1 MLINPAKNDKMV
13 KISYFV
19 NLHDAD
25 SLEETAMDNFM
36 DKLAQKYNAQEMIR
50 ANAQAEASEMQR
62 LQEQVAA
69 YEGILQDMR
78 KLNYKNTELTDR
90 IYALVDESISKVQGI
105 HKSDEEAGEVAASLS
120 SAIMSAVDEALSNL
134 DTTVG
139 TALNES
145 VSGALMVPVDQMK
158 QSTQEVSGSVA
169 AVRQV
174 AEDVRTTADEIR
186 YASDMVRSS
195 ADDVATSAMAVRTS
209 MEGMQT
215 AVDEV
220 RSSADAVKG
229 SMEQVEST
237 VRNVMIST
245 EDMKISTEEIKA
257 TTEDLKHS
265 TEDLKSS
272 VKSSV
277 DNALL
282 TIRRE
287 NREIADHL
295 EYIRTSVET
304 IHKPSEEEE
313 RKKQEEE
320 ERKLLEEQK
329 REEARLARE
338 EENKKAIEEM
348 FRQSDDFV
356 HKENVKVY
364 RNVQAVVVD
373 ELKNQTEGLTKHN
386 QELYSKIKSTN
397 VFVFIAIALGL
408 VNVILTV
415 LLILGIV

>member
-1 MLINPAKNDKMV
+1 
-13 KISYFV
+13 
-19 NLHDAD
+19 
-25 SLEETAMDNFM
+25 MDNFM
-36 DKLAQKYNAQEMIR
+36 DKLAQKYNAQEMIK

-78 KLNYKNTELTDR
+78 KLNYKNSELTDR

-105 HKSDEEAGEVAASLS
+105 HKNDEEAGDVAASLS
-120 SAIMSAVDEALSNL
+120 DEIMKALEEALSNL

-169 AVRQV
+169 AVRQI
-174 AEDVRTTADEIR
+174 AEDVKTTADEIR
-186 YASDMVRSS
+186 YASDMVRTS
-195 ADDVATSAMAVRTS
+195 ADDVTNSALEVRNS
-209 MEGMQT
+209 VEGMQT
-215 AVDEV
+215 VAAEVKTSADEV
-220 RSSADAVKG
+220 KE
-229 SMEQVEST
+229 SMEQVKDT
-237 VRNVMIST
+237 VRGVMIST

-272 VKSSV
+272 VKTSV

-295 EYIRTSVET
+295 EYIRSTVDT
-304 IHKPSEEEE
+304 IQKPSAEEEM
-313 RKKQEEE
+313 RKAEEEQRKLQEEQL
-320 ERKLLEEQK
+320 K
-329 REEARLARE
+329 EEARIARE
-338 EENKKAIEEM
+338 AENKKALEEM

-386 QELYSKIKSTN
+386 QELYSKMKSTKTLM
-397 VFVFIAIALGL
+397 FIAIAIGL
-408 VNVILTV
+408 ANIVLTV
-415 LLILGIV
+415 LMIMGIV

>member
-1 MLINPAKNDKMV
+1 
-13 KISYFV
+13 
-19 NLHDAD
+19 
-25 SLEETAMDNFM
+25 MDNFM

-78 KLNYKNTELTDR
+78 KLNYKNSELTDR

-105 HKSDEEAGEVAASLS
+105 HKSDEEKEEVAEGLS
-120 SAIMSAVDEALSNL
+120 SSIMAALDEALSNL
-134 DTTVG
+134 DSTVG

-158 QSTQEVSGSVA
+158 QSTQEVTGSVA
-169 AVRQV
+169 AVRQI
-174 AEDVRTTADEIR
+174 AEDVKTTADEIR
-186 YASDMVRSS
+186 YASDMVRTS
-195 ADDVATSAMAVRTS
+195 ADDVTSSAMTVKESVA
-209 MEGMQT
+209 GMQMV
-215 AVDEV
+215 ASEVKLSADEV
-220 RSSADAVKG
+220 KE
-229 SMEQVEST
+229 SMEQVRST
-237 VRNVMIST
+237 FEGVMSST
-245 EDMKISTEEIKA
+245 EDMKNSTEEIKA

-272 VKSSV
+272 VKTSV

-304 IHKPSEEEE
+304 IKKPSAEEEMKKEEEE
-313 RKKQEEE
+313 QR
-320 ERKLLEEQK
+320 RIAEEQQK
-329 REEARLARE
+329 EEARIIRE
-338 EENKKAIEEM
+338 NESKKALEEM

-386 QELYSKIKSTN
+386 QELYTKMKSTN
-397 VFVFIAIALGL
+397 TMVIIAIVVGI
-408 VNVILTV
+408 VNIVLTV
-415 LLILGIV
+415 LSILGII

>member
-1 MLINPAKNDKMV
+1 M
-13 KISYFV
+13 
-19 NLHDAD
+19 
-25 SLEETAMDNFM
+25 
-36 DKLAQKYNAQEMIR
+36 
-50 ANAQAEASEMQR
+50 
-62 LQEQVAA
+62 
-69 YEGILQDMR
+69 
-78 KLNYKNTELTDR
+78 
-90 IYALVDESISKVQGI
+90 
-105 HKSDEEAGEVAASLS
+105 
-120 SAIMSAVDEALSNL
+120 
-134 DTTVG
+134 
-139 TALNES
+139 
-145 VSGALMVPVDQMK
+145 
-158 QSTQEVSGSVA
+158 
-169 AVRQV
+169 
-174 AEDVRTTADEIR
+174 
-186 YASDMVRSS
+186 
-195 ADDVATSAMAVRTS
+195 
-209 MEGMQT
+209 
-215 AVDEV
+215 
-220 RSSADAVKG
+220 
-229 SMEQVEST
+229 
-237 VRNVMIST
+237 
-245 EDMKISTEEIKA
+245 
-257 TTEDLKHS
+257 
-265 TEDLKSS
+265 
-272 VKSSV
+272 
-277 DNALL
+277 
-282 TIRRE
+282 
-287 NREIADHL
+287 

>member
-1 MLINPAKNDKMV
+1 
-13 KISYFV
+13 
-19 NLHDAD
+19 
-25 SLEETAMDNFM
+25 MDNFM

-78 KLNYKNTELTDR
+78 KLNYKNSELTDR
-90 IYALVDESISKVQGI
+90 IYALVDESISKVQGVQ
-105 HKSDEEAGEVAASLS
+105 KTGGDTADVAASLS
-120 SAIMSAVDEALSNL
+120 DEIMKALDEALSNL
-134 DTTVG
+134 DSTVG

-145 VSGALMVPVDQMK
+145 VSGALMAPVDQMK
-158 QSTQEVSGSVA
+158 QSTQEVTGSVA
-169 AVRQV
+169 AVRQI
-174 AEDVRTTADEIR
+174 AEDVKTTADEIR
-186 YASDMVRSS
+186 YATDMVRSS
-195 ADDVATSAMAVRTS
+195 ADDVTNSALEVRNS
-209 MEGMQT
+209 VEGMQT
-215 AVDEV
+215 AVAEVRNSADEV
-220 RSSADAVKG
+220 KE
-229 SMEQVEST
+229 SMEQMRST
-237 VRNVMIST
+237 VHGVMVST

-265 TEDLKSS
+265 NEDLKSS
-272 VKSSV
+272 VKTSV

-295 EYIRTSVET
+295 EYIRSTVDT
-304 IHKPSEEEE
+304 IQKPSAEEEI
-313 RKKQEEE
+313 RKAEEEQRKLQEE
-320 ERKLLEEQK
+320 QQ
-329 REEARLARE
+329 REEARIARE
-338 EENKKAIEEM
+338 SENKKAIEEM

-386 QELYSKIKSTN
+386 QELYTKMKSTKTL
-397 VFVFIAIALGL
+397 VYIAIALGVL
-408 VNVILTV
+408 NILLTV
-415 LLILGIV
+415 LSILGIV

>member
-1 MLINPAKNDKMV
+1 
-13 KISYFV
+13 
-19 NLHDAD
+19 
-25 SLEETAMDNFM
+25 MDNFM

-78 KLNYKNTELTDR
+78 KLNYKNSELTDR
-90 IYALVDESISKVQGI
+90 IYALVDESISKVQGVQ
-105 HKSDEEAGEVAASLS
+105 KTGGDTADVAASLS
-120 SAIMSAVDEALSNL
+120 DEIMKALDEALSNL
-134 DTTVG
+134 DSTVG

-145 VSGALMVPVDQMK
+145 VSGALMAPVDQMK
-158 QSTQEVSGSVA
+158 QSTQEVTGSVA
-169 AVRQV
+169 AVRQI
-174 AEDVRTTADEIR
+174 AEDVKTTADEIR
-186 YASDMVRSS
+186 YATDMVRSS
-195 ADDVATSAMAVRTS
+195 ADDVTNSALEVRNS
-209 MEGMQT
+209 VEGMQT
-215 AVDEV
+215 AVAEVRNSADEV
-220 RSSADAVKG
+220 KE
-229 SMEQVEST
+229 SMEQMRST
-237 VRNVMIST
+237 VHGVMVST

-265 TEDLKSS
+265 NEDLKSS
-272 VKSSV
+272 VKTSV

-295 EYIRTSVET
+295 EYIRSTVDT
-304 IHKPSEEEE
+304 IQKPSAEEET
-313 RKKQEEE
+313 RKAEEEQRKLQEE
-320 ERKLLEEQK
+320 QQ
-329 REEARLARE
+329 REEARIARE
-338 EENKKAIEEM
+338 AENKKAIEEM

-386 QELYSKIKSTN
+386 QELYTKMKSTKTL
-397 VFVFIAIALGL
+397 VYIAIALGVL
-408 VNVILTV
+408 NILLTV
-415 LLILGIV
+415 LSILGIV

>member
-1 MLINPAKNDKMV
+1 
-13 KISYFV
+13 
-19 NLHDAD
+19 
-25 SLEETAMDNFM
+25 MDNFM

-78 KLNYKNTELTDR
+78 KLNYKNSELTDR

-105 HKSDEEAGEVAASLS
+105 HKSDAETGELAASLS
-120 SAIMSAVDEALSNL
+120 DEIMKAVDEALSNL
-134 DTTVG
+134 DSAVG

-158 QSTQEVSGSVA
+158 QSTQEVTGSVA
-169 AVRQV
+169 AVRQI
-174 AEDVRTTADEIR
+174 AEDVKTTADEIR
-186 YASDMVRSS
+186 YATDMVRTS
-195 ADDVATSAMAVRTS
+195 ADDVTNSALEVRNS
-209 MEGMQT
+209 VEGMQT
-215 AVDEV
+215 AVAEVRNSADEV
-220 RSSADAVKG
+220 KE
-229 SMEQVEST
+229 SMEQMRST
-237 VRNVMIST
+237 VHGVMIST

-265 TEDLKSS
+265 NEDLKSS
-272 VKSSV
+272 VKTSV

-295 EYIRTSVET
+295 EYIRSTVDT
-304 IHKPSEEEE
+304 IQKPSAEDELRKAEEEQ
-313 RKKQEEE
+313 RKLQEEQM
-320 ERKLLEEQK
+320 K
-329 REEARLARE
+329 EEARIARE
-338 EENKKAIEEM
+338 AENKKALEEM

-386 QELYSKIKSTN
+386 QELYSKMKS
-397 VFVFIAIALGL
+397 VKALIFVAIGLGV
-408 VNVILTV
+408 VNIGLTILS
-415 LLILGIV
+415 ILGII

>member
-1 MLINPAKNDKMV
+1 
-13 KISYFV
+13 
-19 NLHDAD
+19 
-25 SLEETAMDNFM
+25 MDNFM
-36 DKLAQKYNAQEMIR
+36 DKLAQKYNAQEMIK

-78 KLNYKNTELTDR
+78 KLNYKNSELTDR

-105 HKSDEEAGEVAASLS
+105 HKNDEEAGDVAASLS
-120 SAIMSAVDEALSNL
+120 DEIMKALEEALSNL

-169 AVRQV
+169 AVRQI
-174 AEDVRTTADEIR
+174 AEDVKTTADEIR
-186 YASDMVRSS
+186 YASDMVRTSV
-195 ADDVATSAMAVRTS
+195 DDVTNSALEVRNS
-209 MEGMQT
+209 VEGMQT
-215 AVDEV
+215 VAAEVKTSADEV
-220 RSSADAVKG
+220 KE
-229 SMEQVEST
+229 SMEQVKDT
-237 VRNVMIST
+237 VRGVMIST

-272 VKSSV
+272 VKTSV

-295 EYIRTSVET
+295 EYIRSTVDT
-304 IHKPSEEEE
+304 IQKPSAEEEL
-313 RKKQEEE
+313 RKAEEEQRKLQEEQL
-320 ERKLLEEQK
+320 K
-329 REEARLARE
+329 EEARIARE
-338 EENKKAIEEM
+338 AENKKALEEL

-386 QELYSKIKSTN
+386 QELYSKMKSTKTLM
-397 VFVFIAIALGL
+397 FIAIAIGL
-408 VNVILTV
+408 ANIVLTV
-415 LLILGIV
+415 LMIMGIV

>member
-1 MLINPAKNDKMV
+1 
-13 KISYFV
+13 
-19 NLHDAD
+19 
-25 SLEETAMDNFM
+25 MDNFM
-36 DKLAQKYNAQEMIR
+36 DKLAQKYNAQEMIK

-78 KLNYKNTELTDR
+78 KLNYKNSELTDR

-105 HKSDEEAGEVAASLS
+105 HKNDEEAGEVAASLS
-120 SAIMSAVDEALSNL
+120 DEIMKALEEALSNL

-169 AVRQV
+169 AVRQI
-174 AEDVRTTADEIR
+174 AEDVKTTADEIR
-186 YASDMVRSS
+186 YASDMVRTS
-195 ADDVATSAMAVRTS
+195 ADDVTNSALEVRNS
-209 MEGMQT
+209 VEGMQT
-215 AVDEV
+215 VAAEVKTSADEV
-220 RSSADAVKG
+220 KE
-229 SMEQVEST
+229 SMEQVKDT
-237 VRNVMIST
+237 VRGVMIST

-272 VKSSV
+272 VKTSV

-295 EYIRTSVET
+295 EYIRSTVDT
-304 IHKPSEEEE
+304 IQKPSAEEEM
-313 RKKQEEE
+313 RKAEEEQRKLQEEQL
-320 ERKLLEEQK
+320 K
-329 REEARLARE
+329 EEARIARE
-338 EENKKAIEEM
+338 AENKKALEEM

-386 QELYSKIKSTN
+386 QELYSKMKSTKTLM
-397 VFVFIAIALGL
+397 FIAIAIGL
-408 VNVILTV
+408 ANIVLTV
-415 LLILGIV
+415 LMIMGIV

>member
-1 MLINPAKNDKMV
+1 
-13 KISYFV
+13 
-19 NLHDAD
+19 
-25 SLEETAMDNFM
+25 MDNFM
-36 DKLAQKYNAQEMIR
+36 DKLAQKYNAQEMIK

-78 KLNYKNTELTDR
+78 KLNYKNSELTDR

-105 HKSDEEAGEVAASLS
+105 HKTDVESGEVAADLS
-120 SAIMSAVDEALSNL
+120 GAIMAALDEALSNL

-145 VSGALMVPVDQMK
+145 VSNTLMVPVDQMK
-158 QSTQEVSGSVA
+158 QSTQEVTGSVA
-169 AVRQV
+169 AVRQI
-174 AEDVRTTADEIR
+174 AEDVKTTADEIR
-186 YASDMVRSS
+186 YATDMVRTS
-195 ADDVATSAMAVRTS
+195 ADDVTSSAMKVRDS
-209 MEGMQT
+209 VEGMQN
-215 AVDEV
+215 AAAEV
-220 RSSADAVKG
+220 KNSANEVKA

-237 VRNVMIST
+237 VRGVMIST

-257 TTEDLKHS
+257 TTEDIKLS
-265 TEDLKSS
+265 TQDLKTS
-272 VKSSV
+272 VKTSV

-282 TIRRE
+282 AIRRE

-304 IHKPSEEEE
+304 IKKPSEEDEL
-313 RKKQEEE
+313 KKEEE
-320 ERKLLEEQK
+320 AQRKLLEEQQK
-329 REEARLARE
+329 EEERLARE
-338 EENKKAIEEM
+338 AENKKALEEM

-386 QELYSKIKSTN
+386 QELYTKMKSTKAM
-397 VFVFIAIALGL
+397 VIIAIILGF
-408 VNVILTV
+408 VNIALTV
-415 LLILGIV
+415 LSIMGIV

>member
-1 MLINPAKNDKMV
+1 
-13 KISYFV
+13 
-19 NLHDAD
+19 
-25 SLEETAMDNFM
+25 MDNFM
-36 DKLAQKYNAQEMIR
+36 DKLAQKYNAQEMIK

-78 KLNYKNTELTDR
+78 KLNYKNSELTDR

-105 HKSDEEAGEVAASLS
+105 HKNDEEAGDVAASLS
-120 SAIMSAVDEALSNL
+120 DEIMKALEEALSNL

-169 AVRQV
+169 AVRQI
-174 AEDVRTTADEIR
+174 AEDVKTTADEIR
-186 YASDMVRSS
+186 YASDMVRTS
-195 ADDVATSAMAVRTS
+195 ADDVTNSALEVRNS
-209 MEGMQT
+209 VEGMQT
-215 AVDEV
+215 VAAEVKTSADEV
-220 RSSADAVKG
+220 KE
-229 SMEQVEST
+229 SMEQVKDT
-237 VRNVMIST
+237 VRGVMIST

-272 VKSSV
+272 VKTSV

-295 EYIRTSVET
+295 EYIRSTVDT
-304 IHKPSEEEE
+304 IQKPSAEEEM
-313 RKKQEEE
+313 RKAEEEQRKLQEEQW
-320 ERKLLEEQK
+320 K
-329 REEARLARE
+329 EEARIARE
-338 EENKKAIEEM
+338 AENKKALEEM

-386 QELYSKIKSTN
+386 QELYSKMKSTKTLM
-397 VFVFIAIALGL
+397 FIAIAIGL
-408 VNVILTV
+408 ANIVLTV
-415 LLILGIV
+415 LMIMGIV

>member
-1 MLINPAKNDKMV
+1 
-13 KISYFV
+13 
-19 NLHDAD
+19 
-25 SLEETAMDNFM
+25 MDNFM
-36 DKLAQKYNAQEMIR
+36 DKLAQKYNAQEMIK

-78 KLNYKNTELTDR
+78 KLNYKNSELTDR

-105 HKSDEEAGEVAASLS
+105 HKNDEEAGEVAASLS
-120 SAIMSAVDEALSNL
+120 DEIMKALEDALSNL

-169 AVRQV
+169 AVRQI
-174 AEDVRTTADEIR
+174 AEDVKTTADEIR
-186 YASDMVRSS
+186 YASDMVRTS
-195 ADDVATSAMAVRTS
+195 ADDVTNSALEVRNS
-209 MEGMQT
+209 VEGMQT
-215 AVDEV
+215 VAAEVKTSADEV
-220 RSSADAVKG
+220 KE
-229 SMEQVEST
+229 SMEQVKDT
-237 VRNVMIST
+237 VRGVMIST

-272 VKSSV
+272 VKTSV

-295 EYIRTSVET
+295 EYIRSTVDT
-304 IHKPSEEEE
+304 IQKPSAEEEM
-313 RKKQEEE
+313 RKAEEEQRKLQEEQL
-320 ERKLLEEQK
+320 K
-329 REEARLARE
+329 EEARIARE
-338 EENKKAIEEM
+338 AENKKALEEM

-386 QELYSKIKSTN
+386 QELYSKMKSTKTLM
-397 VFVFIAIALGL
+397 FIAIAIGL
-408 VNVILTV
+408 ANIVLTV
-415 LLILGIV
+415 LMIMGIV

>member
-1 MLINPAKNDKMV
+1 
-13 KISYFV
+13 
-19 NLHDAD
+19 
-25 SLEETAMDNFM
+25 MDNFM
-36 DKLAQKYNAQEMIR
+36 DKLAQKYNAQEMIK

-78 KLNYKNTELTDR
+78 KLNYKNSELTDR
-90 IYALVDESISKVQGI
+90 IYALVDESINKVQGI
-105 HKSDEEAGEVAASLS
+105 HKTDMESGEVAADLS
-120 SAIMSAVDEALSNL
+120 GAIMAALDEALSNL

-145 VSGALMVPVDQMK
+145 VSNTLMVPVDQMK

-169 AVRQV
+169 AVRQI
-174 AEDVRTTADEIR
+174 AEDVKTTADEIR
-186 YASDMVRSS
+186 YATDMVRTS
-195 ADDVATSAMAVRTS
+195 ADDVTNSAMQVRNS
-209 MEGMQT
+209 VEGMQN
-215 AVDEV
+215 AAAEVKNSADEV
-220 RSSADAVKG
+220 KA

-237 VRNVMIST
+237 VRGVMIST

-257 TTEDLKHS
+257 TTEDIKLS
-265 TEDLKSS
+265 TQDLKTS
-272 VKSSV
+272 VKTSV

-282 TIRRE
+282 AIRRE

-304 IHKPSEEEE
+304 IKKPSEDDELKKEEE
-313 RKKQEEE
+313 AQ
-320 ERKLLEEQK
+320 RKLLEEQQK
-329 REEARLARE
+329 EEERLARE
-338 EENKKAIEEM
+338 AENKKALEEM

-386 QELYSKIKSTN
+386 QELYTKMKSTKTM
-397 VFVFIAIALGL
+397 VIIAIALGAINIL
-408 VNVILTV
+408 LTV
-415 LLILGIV
+415 LSIFGII

>member
-1 MLINPAKNDKMV
+1 
-13 KISYFV
+13 
-19 NLHDAD
+19 
-25 SLEETAMDNFM
+25 MDNFM

-78 KLNYKNTELTDR
+78 KLNYKNSELTDR

-105 HKSDEEAGEVAASLS
+105 HKSDEETGELAASLS
-120 SAIMSAVDEALSNL
+120 DEIMKAVDEALSNL
-134 DTTVG
+134 DSTVG

-158 QSTQEVSGSVA
+158 QSTQEVTGSVA
-169 AVRQV
+169 AVRQI
-174 AEDVRTTADEIR
+174 AEDVKTTADEIR
-186 YASDMVRSS
+186 YATDMVRTS
-195 ADDVATSAMAVRTS
+195 ADDVTNSALEVRNS
-209 MEGMQT
+209 VEGMQT
-215 AVDEV
+215 AVAEV
-220 RSSADAVKG
+220 RSSADEVKE
-229 SMEQVEST
+229 SMEQMRST
-237 VRNVMIST
+237 VHGVMIST

-265 TEDLKSS
+265 NEDLKSS
-272 VKSSV
+272 VKTSV

-295 EYIRTSVET
+295 EYIRSTVDT
-304 IHKPSEEEE
+304 IQKPSAEEEM
-313 RKKQEEE
+313 RKAEEEQRKLQEEQ
-320 ERKLLEEQK
+320 QK
-329 REEARLARE
+329 EEARIARE
-338 EENKKAIEEM
+338 AENKKALEEL

-386 QELYSKIKSTN
+386 QELYTKMKSTKAM
-397 VFVFIAIALGL
+397 VIIAIILGL
-408 VNVILTV
+408 VNVVLTV
-415 LLILGIV
+415 LSIFGIV

>member
-1 MLINPAKNDKMV
+1 
-13 KISYFV
+13 
-19 NLHDAD
+19 
-25 SLEETAMDNFM
+25 MDNFM
-36 DKLAQKYNAQEMIR
+36 DKLAQKYNAQEMIK

-78 KLNYKNTELTDR
+78 KLNYKNSELTDR

-105 HKSDEEAGEVAASLS
+105 HKNDEEAGEVAASLS
-120 SAIMSAVDEALSNL
+120 DEIMKALEDALSNL

-169 AVRQV
+169 TVRQI
-174 AEDVRTTADEIR
+174 AEDVKTTADEIR
-186 YASDMVRSS
+186 YASDMVRTS
-195 ADDVATSAMAVRTS
+195 ADDVTNSALEVRNS
-209 MEGMQT
+209 VEGMQT
-215 AVDEV
+215 VAAEVKTSADEV
-220 RSSADAVKG
+220 KE
-229 SMEQVEST
+229 SMEQVKDT
-237 VRNVMIST
+237 VRGVMIST

-272 VKSSV
+272 VKTSV

-295 EYIRTSVET
+295 EYIRSTVDT
-304 IHKPSEEEE
+304 IQKPSAEEEM
-313 RKKQEEE
+313 RKAEEEQRKLQEEQL
-320 ERKLLEEQK
+320 K
-329 REEARLARE
+329 EEARIARE
-338 EENKKAIEEM
+338 AENKKALEEM

-386 QELYSKIKSTN
+386 QELYSKMKSTKTLM
-397 VFVFIAIALGL
+397 FIAIAIGL
-408 VNVILTV
+408 ANIVLTV
-415 LLILGIV
+415 LMIMGIV

>member
-1 MLINPAKNDKMV
+1 
-13 KISYFV
+13 
-19 NLHDAD
+19 
-25 SLEETAMDNFM
+25 MDNFM

-78 KLNYKNTELTDR
+78 KLNYKNSELTDR

-120 SAIMSAVDEALSNL
+120 DEIMKALDEALSNL

-158 QSTQEVSGSVA
+158 QSTQEVTGSVA
-169 AVRQV
+169 AVRQI
-174 AEDVRTTADEIR
+174 AEDVKTTADEIR
-186 YASDMVRSS
+186 YASDMVRTS
-195 ADDVATSAMAVRTS
+195 ADDVTNSALAVRTS
-209 MEGMQT
+209 VEGMQNV
-215 AVDEV
+215 AAEV
-220 RSSADAVKG
+220 KSSADEVKE
-229 SMEQVEST
+229 SMEQMRST
-237 VRNVMIST
+237 VHGVMIST

-272 VKSSV
+272 VKTSV

-295 EYIRTSVET
+295 EYIRSTVDT
-304 IHKPSEEEE
+304 IQKPSAEEELRKEEEE
-313 RKKQEEE
+313 K
-320 ERKLLEEQK
+320 RKLLEEQQK
-329 REEARLARE
+329 EEERIARE
-338 EENKKAIEEM
+338 AENKKALEEM

-364 RNVQAVVVD
+364 RNVQAVVVE

-386 QELYSKIKSTN
+386 QELYSKMKTTKT
-397 VFVFIAIALGL
+397 FVFIAIALGAANL
-408 VNVILTV
+408 VLTV
-415 LLILGIV
+415 LMILGLV

>member
-1 MLINPAKNDKMV
+1 
-13 KISYFV
+13 
-19 NLHDAD
+19 
-25 SLEETAMDNFM
+25 MDNFM
-36 DKLAQKYNAQEMIR
+36 DKLAQKYNAQEMIK

-78 KLNYKNTELTDR
+78 KLNYKNSELTDR

-105 HKSDEEAGEVAASLS
+105 HKTDVESGEVAADLS
-120 SAIMSAVDEALSNL
+120 GAIMAALDEALSNL

-145 VSGALMVPVDQMK
+145 VSNTLMVPVDQMK

-169 AVRQV
+169 AVRQI
-174 AEDVRTTADEIR
+174 AEDVKTTADEIR
-186 YASDMVRSS
+186 YATDMVRTS
-195 ADDVATSAMAVRTS
+195 ADDVTNSAMQVRDS
-209 MEGMQT
+209 AEGMQN
-215 AVDEV
+215 AAAEV
-220 RSSADAVKG
+220 KNSANEVKA

-237 VRNVMIST
+237 VRGVMLST

-257 TTEDLKHS
+257 TTEDIKLS
-265 TEDLKSS
+265 TQDLKTS
-272 VKSSV
+272 VKTSV

-282 TIRRE
+282 AIRRE

-304 IHKPSEEEE
+304 IKKPSEEDEY
-313 RKKQEEE
+313 KKEEE
-320 ERKLLEEQK
+320 AQRKLLEEQQK
-329 REEARLARE
+329 EEERLARE
-338 EENKKAIEEM
+338 AENKKALEEM

-386 QELYSKIKSTN
+386 QELYTKMKSTKTM
-397 VFVFIAIALGL
+397 VIIAIAIGL
-408 VNVILTV
+408 INIVLTV
-415 LLILGIV
+415 LSILGIV

>member
-1 MLINPAKNDKMV
+1 
-13 KISYFV
+13 
-19 NLHDAD
+19 
-25 SLEETAMDNFM
+25 MDNFM

-78 KLNYKNTELTDR
+78 KLNYKNSELTDR

-105 HKSDEEAGEVAASLS
+105 HKSDAESGQVAADLS
-120 SAIMSAVDEALSNL
+120 GAIMAALDEALSNL

-169 AVRQV
+169 AVRQI
-174 AEDVRTTADEIR
+174 AEDVKTTADEIR
-186 YASDMVRSS
+186 YASDMVRTS
-195 ADDVATSAMAVRTS
+195 ADDVTSSALEVKNS
-209 MEGMQT
+209 VEGMQT
-215 AVDEV
+215 AVAEVRTSADEV
-220 RSSADAVKG
+220 KE
-229 SMEQVEST
+229 SMEQMRST
-237 VRNVMIST
+237 VQGVMIST

-272 VKSSV
+272 VKTSV

-295 EYIRTSVET
+295 EYIRTTVDT
-304 IHKPSEEEE
+304 IQKPSAEEELRKEEEE
-313 RKKQEEE
+313 KRKQ
-320 ERKLLEEQK
+320 LEEQQ

-338 EENKKAIEEM
+338 EENKKALEEM

-386 QELYSKIKSTN
+386 QELYTKMKSTKTM
-397 VFVFIAIALGL
+397 VIIAIIIGIA
-408 VNVILTV
+408 NIALTV
-415 LLILGIV
+415 LSIFGII

>member
-1 MLINPAKNDKMV
+1 
-13 KISYFV
+13 
-19 NLHDAD
+19 
-25 SLEETAMDNFM
+25 MDNFM

-78 KLNYKNTELTDR
+78 KLNYKNSELTDR
-90 IYALVDESISKVQGI
+90 IYALVDESISKVQGVQ
-105 HKSDEEAGEVAASLS
+105 KSGGDTGELAASLS
-120 SAIMSAVDEALSNL
+120 DEIMKAVDEALSNL

-145 VSGALMVPVDQMK
+145 VSGALMAPVDQMK
-158 QSTQEVSGSVA
+158 QTTQEVTGSVA
-169 AVRQV
+169 AVRQI
-174 AEDVRTTADEIR
+174 AEDVKVTADEIR
-186 YASDMVRSS
+186 YATDMVRSS
-195 ADDVATSAMAVRTS
+195 ADDVTSSAMEVRNS
-209 MEGMQT
+209 VEGMQT
-215 AVDEV
+215 AVAEVRNSADEV
-220 RSSADAVKG
+220 KE
-229 SMEQVEST
+229 SMEQMRST
-237 VRNVMIST
+237 VHGVMIST

-257 TTEDLKHS
+257 TTEDLKNS
-265 TEDLKSS
+265 NEDLKSS
-272 VKSSV
+272 VRTSV

-295 EYIRTSVET
+295 EYIRTTVDT
-304 IHKPSEEEE
+304 IQKPSAEEEL
-313 RKKQEEE
+313 RKAEEE
-320 ERKLLEEQK
+320 QRKLEEEQLK
-329 REEARLARE
+329 EEARLARE
-338 EENKKAIEEM
+338 AENKKALEEM

-386 QELYSKIKSTN
+386 RELYTKMKS
-397 VFVFIAIALGL
+397 VKVLIFVAIALG
-408 VNVILTV
+408 VANIALT
-415 LLILGIV
+415 LLSIWGII

>member
-1 MLINPAKNDKMV
+1 
-13 KISYFV
+13 
-19 NLHDAD
+19 
-25 SLEETAMDNFM
+25 MDNFM
-36 DKLAQKYNAQEMIR
+36 DKLAQKYNAQEMIK

-78 KLNYKNTELTDR
+78 KLNYKNSELTDR

-105 HKSDEEAGEVAASLS
+105 HKSDEETGDVAASLS
-120 SAIMSAVDEALSNL
+120 GEIMKALEDALSNL

-169 AVRQV
+169 AVRQI
-174 AEDVRTTADEIR
+174 AEDVKTTADEIR
-186 YASDMVRSS
+186 YASDMVRTS
-195 ADDVATSAMAVRTS
+195 ADDVTNSALEVRNS
-209 MEGMQT
+209 VEGMQT
-215 AVDEV
+215 VAAEVKTSADEV
-220 RSSADAVKG
+220 KE
-229 SMEQVEST
+229 SMEQVKDT
-237 VRNVMIST
+237 VRGVMIST

-272 VKSSV
+272 VKTSV

-295 EYIRTSVET
+295 EYIRSTVDT
-304 IHKPSEEEE
+304 IQKPSAEEEM
-313 RKKQEEE
+313 RKAEEEQRKIQEEQL
-320 ERKLLEEQK
+320 K
-329 REEARLARE
+329 EEARIARE
-338 EENKKAIEEM
+338 AENKKALEEM

-386 QELYSKIKSTN
+386 QELYSKLKSTKTLI
-397 VFVFIAIALGL
+397 FIAIALGL
-408 VNVILTV
+408 ANIVLTV
-415 LLILGIV
+415 LMILGIV

>member
-1 MLINPAKNDKMV
+1 
-13 KISYFV
+13 
-19 NLHDAD
+19 
-25 SLEETAMDNFM
+25 MDNFM
-36 DKLAQKYNAQEMIR
+36 DKLAQKYNAQEMIK

-78 KLNYKNTELTDR
+78 KLNYKNSELTDR

-105 HKSDEEAGEVAASLS
+105 HKTDVESGEVAADLS
-120 SAIMSAVDEALSNL
+120 GAIMAALDEALSNL

-145 VSGALMVPVDQMK
+145 VSNTLMVPVDQMK

-169 AVRQV
+169 AVRQI
-174 AEDVRTTADEIR
+174 AEDVKTTADEIR
-186 YASDMVRSS
+186 YATDMVRTS
-195 ADDVATSAMAVRTS
+195 ADDVTNSAMQVRNS
-209 MEGMQT
+209 VEGMQN
-215 AVDEV
+215 AAAEVKNSADEV
-220 RSSADAVKG
+220 KA

-237 VRNVMIST
+237 VRGVMIST

-257 TTEDLKHS
+257 TTEDIKLS
-265 TEDLKSS
+265 TQDLKTS
-272 VKSSV
+272 VKTSV

-282 TIRRE
+282 AIRRE

-304 IHKPSEEEE
+304 IKKPSEDDELKKEEE
-313 RKKQEEE
+313 AQ
-320 ERKLLEEQK
+320 RKLLEEQQK
-329 REEARLARE
+329 EEERLARE
-338 EENKKAIEEM
+338 AENKKALEEM

-386 QELYSKIKSTN
+386 QELYTKMKSTKTM
-397 VFVFIAIALGL
+397 VIIAIALGAINIL
-408 VNVILTV
+408 LTV
-415 LLILGIV
+415 LSILGII

>member
-1 MLINPAKNDKMV
+1 
-13 KISYFV
+13 
-19 NLHDAD
+19 
-25 SLEETAMDNFM
+25 MDNFM

-78 KLNYKNTELTDR
+78 KLNYKNSELTDR
-90 IYALVDESISKVQGI
+90 IYALVDESISKVQGVQ
-105 HKSDEEAGEVAASLS
+105 KTGGDTADVAASLS
-120 SAIMSAVDEALSNL
+120 DEIMKALDEALSNL
-134 DTTVG
+134 DSTVG

-145 VSGALMVPVDQMK
+145 VSGALMAPVDQMK
-158 QSTQEVSGSVA
+158 QSTQEVTGSVA
-169 AVRQV
+169 AVRQI
-174 AEDVRTTADEIR
+174 AEDVKTTADEIR
-186 YASDMVRSS
+186 YATDMVRSS
-195 ADDVATSAMAVRTS
+195 ADDVTNSALEVRNS
-209 MEGMQT
+209 VEGMQT
-215 AVDEV
+215 AVAEVRNSADEV
-220 RSSADAVKG
+220 KE
-229 SMEQVEST
+229 SMEQMRST
-237 VRNVMIST
+237 VHGVMVST

-265 TEDLKSS
+265 NEDLKSS
-272 VKSSV
+272 VKTSV

-295 EYIRTSVET
+295 EYIRSTVDT
-304 IHKPSEEEE
+304 IQKPSAEEEI
-313 RKKQEEE
+313 RKAEEEQRKLQEE
-320 ERKLLEEQK
+320 QQ
-329 REEARLARE
+329 REEARIARE
-338 EENKKAIEEM
+338 AENKKAIEEM

-386 QELYSKIKSTN
+386 QELYTKMKSTKTL
-397 VFVFIAIALGL
+397 VYIAIALGVL
-408 VNVILTV
+408 NILLTV
-415 LLILGIV
+415 LSILGIV

>member
-1 MLINPAKNDKMV
+1 
-13 KISYFV
+13 
-19 NLHDAD
+19 
-25 SLEETAMDNFM
+25 MDNFM
-36 DKLAQKYNAQEMIR
+36 DKLAQKYNAQEMIK

-78 KLNYKNTELTDR
+78 KLNYKNSELTDR

-105 HKSDEEAGEVAASLS
+105 HKNDEEAGDVAASLS
-120 SAIMSAVDEALSNL
+120 DEIMKALEEALSNL

-169 AVRQV
+169 AVRQI
-174 AEDVRTTADEIR
+174 AEDVKTTADEIR
-186 YASDMVRSS
+186 YASDMVRTS
-195 ADDVATSAMAVRTS
+195 ADDVTNSALEVRNS
-209 MEGMQT
+209 VEGMQT
-215 AVDEV
+215 VAAEVKTSADEV
-220 RSSADAVKG
+220 KE
-229 SMEQVEST
+229 SMEQVKDT
-237 VRNVMIST
+237 VRGVMIST

-272 VKSSV
+272 VKTSV

-295 EYIRTSVET
+295 EYIRSTVDT
-304 IHKPSEEEE
+304 IQKPSAEEEM
-313 RKKQEEE
+313 RKAEEEQRKLQEEQL
-320 ERKLLEEQK
+320 K
-329 REEARLARE
+329 EEARIARE
-338 EENKKAIEEM
+338 AENKKALEEL

-386 QELYSKIKSTN
+386 QELYSKMKSTKTLM
-397 VFVFIAIALGL
+397 FIAIAIGL
-408 VNVILTV
+408 ANIVLTV
-415 LLILGIV
+415 LMIMGIV

>member
-1 MLINPAKNDKMV
+1 
-13 KISYFV
+13 
-19 NLHDAD
+19 
-25 SLEETAMDNFM
+25 MDNFM
-36 DKLAQKYNAQEMIR
+36 DKLAQKYNAQEMIK

-78 KLNYKNTELTDR
+78 KLNYKNSELTDR

-105 HKSDEEAGEVAASLS
+105 HNSGGETGDVAANLS
-120 SAIMSAVDEALSNL
+120 GEIMKALDEALSNL

-158 QSTQEVSGSVA
+158 QSTQEVTGSVA
-169 AVRQV
+169 AVRQI
-174 AEDVRTTADEIR
+174 AEDVKTTADEIR
-186 YASDMVRSS
+186 YASDMVRTS
-195 ADDVATSAMAVRTS
+195 ADDVTNSALEVRNSVEGMQSAVAEVRTS
-209 MEGMQT
+209 
-215 AVDEV
+215 ADEV
-220 RSSADAVKG
+220 KE
-229 SMEQVEST
+229 SMEQMKST
-237 VRNVMIST
+237 VHGVMIST

-272 VKSSV
+272 VKTSV

-295 EYIRTSVET
+295 EYIRTTVDT
-304 IHKPSEEEE
+304 IQKPSAEEEM
-313 RKKQEEE
+313 RKAEEEQRKLQEE
-320 ERKLLEEQK
+320 QQ
-329 REEARLARE
+329 REEARIARE
-338 EENKKAIEEM
+338 AESKKAIEEM

-386 QELYSKIKSTN
+386 RELYSKMKSTN
-397 VFVFIAIALGL
+397 IMVIIAILLGL
-408 VNVILTV
+408 FNIILTV
-415 LLILGIV
+415 LSILGIV

>member
-1 MLINPAKNDKMV
+1 
-13 KISYFV
+13 
-19 NLHDAD
+19 
-25 SLEETAMDNFM
+25 MDNFM

-78 KLNYKNTELTDR
+78 KLNYKNSELTDR
-90 IYALVDESISKVQGI
+90 IYALVDESISKVQGVQ
-105 HKSDEEAGEVAASLS
+105 KTGGDTADVAASLS
-120 SAIMSAVDEALSNL
+120 DEIMKALDEALSNL
-134 DTTVG
+134 DSTVG

-145 VSGALMVPVDQMK
+145 VSGALMAPVDQMK
-158 QSTQEVSGSVA
+158 QSTQEVTGSVA
-169 AVRQV
+169 AVRQI
-174 AEDVRTTADEIR
+174 AEDVKTTADEIR
-186 YASDMVRSS
+186 YATDMVRSS
-195 ADDVATSAMAVRTS
+195 ADDVTNSALEVRNS
-209 MEGMQT
+209 VEGMQT
-215 AVDEV
+215 AVAEVRNSADEV
-220 RSSADAVKG
+220 KE
-229 SMEQVEST
+229 SMEQMRST
-237 VRNVMIST
+237 VHGVMVST

-265 TEDLKSS
+265 NEDLKSS
-272 VKSSV
+272 VKTSV

-295 EYIRTSVET
+295 EYIRSTVDT
-304 IHKPSEEEE
+304 IQKPSAEEEI
-313 RKKQEEE
+313 RKAEEEQRKLQEE
-320 ERKLLEEQK
+320 QQ
-329 REEARLARE
+329 REEARIARE
-338 EENKKAIEEM
+338 AENKKAIEEM

-386 QELYSKIKSTN
+386 QELYTKMKSTKTL
-397 VFVFIAIALGL
+397 VYIAIALGVL
-408 VNVILTV
+408 NILLTV
-415 LLILGIV
+415 LSIFGIV

>member
-1 MLINPAKNDKMV
+1 
-13 KISYFV
+13 
-19 NLHDAD
+19 
-25 SLEETAMDNFM
+25 MDNFM
-36 DKLAQKYNAQEMIR
+36 DKLAQKYNAQEMIK

-78 KLNYKNTELTDR
+78 KLNYKNSELTDR

-105 HKSDEEAGEVAASLS
+105 HKNDEEAGEVAASLS
-120 SAIMSAVDEALSNL
+120 DEIMKALEDALSNL

-169 AVRQV
+169 AVRQI
-174 AEDVRTTADEIR
+174 AEDVKTTADEIR
-186 YASDMVRSS
+186 YASDMVRTS
-195 ADDVATSAMAVRTS
+195 ADDVTNSALEVRNS
-209 MEGMQT
+209 VEGMQT
-215 AVDEV
+215 VAAEVKTSADEV
-220 RSSADAVKG
+220 KE
-229 SMEQVEST
+229 SMEQVKDT
-237 VRNVMIST
+237 VRGVMIST

-272 VKSSV
+272 VKTSV

-295 EYIRTSVET
+295 EYIRSTVDT
-304 IHKPSEEEE
+304 IQKPSAEEEM
-313 RKKQEEE
+313 RKAEEEQRKLQEEQL
-320 ERKLLEEQK
+320 K
-329 REEARLARE
+329 EEARIARE
-338 EENKKAIEEM
+338 AENKKALEEM

-386 QELYSKIKSTN
+386 QELYSKMKSTKTLM
-397 VFVFIAIALGL
+397 FIAIVIGL
-408 VNVILTV
+408 ANIVLTV
-415 LLILGIV
+415 LMIMGIV